1 MEEEEK
7 EEEKKKEGDVSLWQ
21 QSLDSPIYLLQRAA
35 SKYNIAIVL
44 INEAETTP
52 DCSYEQTQS
61 PTVGNII
68 LDASKYRLSFKN
80 RDSYKVARIIHSPYH
95 PEGEATFT
103 IEGEGV
109 TDVHR

>member
-44 INEAETTP
+44 IN
-52 DCSYEQTQS
+52 
-61 PTVGNII
+61 
-68 LDASKYRLSFKN
+68 
-80 RDSYKVARIIHSPYH
+80 
-95 PEGEATFT
+95 
-103 IEGEGV
+103 
-109 TDVHR
+109 